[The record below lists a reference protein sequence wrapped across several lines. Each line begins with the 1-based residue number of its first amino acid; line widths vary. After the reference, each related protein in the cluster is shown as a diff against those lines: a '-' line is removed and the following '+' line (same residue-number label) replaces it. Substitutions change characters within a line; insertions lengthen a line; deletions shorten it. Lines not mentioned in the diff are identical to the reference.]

1 MAVTFTEL
9 PVEELTEFVNVWG
22 TLPREAAG
30 RSAPPPWSEHLAAY
44 LGPPSNADAKL
55 MSGALTRA
63 ADRLHAIFSAESSEA
78 AAQRLTDLL
87 LDTGACPAL
96 EVDADG
102 SLKAV
107 WRVNDRDELLVAA
120 SGLTL
125 REYVAAHGFDR
136 IGICTGDHCVDVYI
150 DRSPGGRR
158 RFCSVTC
165 QNRTRVAAFRRR
177 RAAAAD

>member
-1 MAVTFTEL
+1 M
-9 PVEELTEFVNVWG
+9 EELTKFVNAWG
-22 TLPREAAG
+22 TLPCEAAG
-30 RSAPPPWSEHLAAY
+30 RSAPPPRSEALAAY
-44 LGPPSNADAKL
+44 LDLPSNSDAQL
-55 MSGALTRA
+55 MPGALTRA

-78 AAQRLTDLL
+78 AAQQLTDLL
-87 LDTGACPAL
+87 LGTGARPAL
-96 EVDADG
+96 EVAADG

-107 WRVNDRDELLVAA
+107 WRVNDLDELLVAA
-120 SGLTL
+120 SGLAL
-125 REYVAAHGFDR
+125 REYVATHGFNR

-177 RAAAAD
+177 RAAAADRKRVR